1 MFYKLTPEICFSG
14 VDLIL
19 RTTVSGDVPIMPSVR
34 KESYG
39 RKILAELSLD
49 EYIYL
54 TENLEVIEHGGDKNA
69 AAYIL
74 ARKNSVIKR
83 IVGLVLRNELTQVER
98 DFLLARHISG
108 LNKSEIARK
117 NGASRNYVDRVLLSA
132 EKKLYAYLK
141 YPVMMRFSLICPPE
155 SIFDE
160 IKEYL

>member
-1 MFYKLTPEICFSG
+1 MDE
-14 VDLIL
+14 
-19 RTTVSGDVPIMPSVR
+19 
-34 KESYG
+34 
-39 RKILAELSLD
+39 KILAELSLD

-83 IVGLVLRNELTQVER
+83 IVGLVLRNELTQEER

-132 EKKLYAYLK
+132 EKKLSAYLK
-141 YPVMMRFSLICPPE
+141 YPVMMRFSLICPQE
-155 SIFDE
+155 SIF
-160 IKEYL
+160 Y

>member
-1 MFYKLTPEICFSG
+1 MDE
-14 VDLIL
+14 
-19 RTTVSGDVPIMPSVR
+19 
-34 KESYG
+34 
-39 RKILAELSLD
+39 KILAELSLD

-83 IVGLVLRNELTQVER
+83 IVGLVLRR

>member
-1 MFYKLTPEICFSG
+1 MDE
-14 VDLIL
+14 
-19 RTTVSGDVPIMPSVR
+19 
-34 KESYG
+34 
-39 RKILAELSLD
+39 KILAELSLD

-83 IVGLVLRNELTQVER
+83 IVGLVLRNELTQEER

-117 NGASRNYVDRVLLSA
+117 NGRVLLSA

>member
-1 MFYKLTPEICFSG
+1 
-14 VDLIL
+14 
-19 RTTVSGDVPIMPSVR
+19 MPPVR

-83 IVGLVLRNELTQVER
+83 IVGLVLRNELTQEER

-117 NGASRNYVDRVLLSA
+117 TAHHAIMLT
-132 EKKLYAYLK
+132 EC
-141 YPVMMRFSLICPPE
+141 F
-155 SIFDE
+155 
-160 IKEYL
+160 

>member
-1 MFYKLTPEICFSG
+1 MDE
-14 VDLIL
+14 
-19 RTTVSGDVPIMPSVR
+19 
-34 KESYG
+34 
-39 RKILAELSLD
+39 KILAELSLD

-54 TENLEVIEHGGDKNA
+54 TENLEVIEHGG
-69 AAYIL
+69 
-74 ARKNSVIKR
+74 NSVIKR
-83 IVGLVLRNELTQVER
+83 IVGLVLRNELTQEER
-98 DFLLARHISG
+98 HFLLARHISG

>member
-1 MFYKLTPEICFSG
+1 MDE
-14 VDLIL
+14 
-19 RTTVSGDVPIMPSVR
+19 
-34 KESYG
+34 
-39 RKILAELSLD
+39 KILAELSLD

-83 IVGLVLRNELTQVER
+83 IVGLVLRNELTQEER
-98 DFLLARHISG
+98 DFLLARHI
-108 LNKSEIARK
+108 EIARK

>member
-1 MFYKLTPEICFSG
+1 MDE
-14 VDLIL
+14 
-19 RTTVSGDVPIMPSVR
+19 
-34 KESYG
+34 
-39 RKILAELSLD
+39 KILAELSLD

-83 IVGLVLRNELTQVER
+83 IVGLVLRNELTQEER

-160 IKEYL
+160 IKEEYL

>member
-1 MFYKLTPEICFSG
+1 MFYKSTPEICFSG

-39 RKILAELSLD
+39 RKN
-49 EYIYL
+49 
-54 TENLEVIEHGGDKNA
+54 TCG
-69 AAYIL
+69 
-74 ARKNSVIKR
+74 IKR
-83 IVGLVLRNELTQVER
+83 IVGLVLRNELTQEER

>member
-1 MFYKLTPEICFSG
+1 MDE
-14 VDLIL
+14 
-19 RTTVSGDVPIMPSVR
+19 
-34 KESYG
+34 
-39 RKILAELSLD
+39 KILAELSLD

-69 AAYIL
+69 AAFIL

-83 IVGLVLRNELTQVER
+83 IVGLVLRNELTQEER

>member
-1 MFYKLTPEICFSG
+1 MDE
-14 VDLIL
+14 
-19 RTTVSGDVPIMPSVR
+19 
-34 KESYG
+34 
-39 RKILAELSLD
+39 KILAELSLD

-54 TENLEVIEHGGDKNA
+54 TENLEVIEHGGDKN
-69 AAYIL
+69 
-74 ARKNSVIKR
+74 SVIKR
-83 IVGLVLRNELTQVER
+83 IVGLVLRNELTQEER